1 MKTVIANWKMN
12 LGIRESVAQARGVL
26 RGIQG
31 KEVLP
36 RLVVCPSFT
45 ALAEVRKVLVR
56 THVELGAQN
65 VGPQRVG
72 AFTGEVGAA
81 QLEDVGC
88 KYVMIGHSE
97 RRTTMHEDG
106 AMVHEKVKIAL
117 ESSLTPILCVGEDAL
132 AQIARDLK
140 GIEVPRKGQLIVAY
154 EPSWAIGTTNAAAPA
169 DVVEMHKALRSAVE
183 QMTGI
188 SGDRLSVVYGGSV
201 DAKNAYNFL
210 REPEIDGVLV
220 GGASLKIHE
229 FEAIVNAAADVMIAQ
244 SV

>member
-12 LGIRESVAQARGVL
+12 LGIRESVAQTRGVL

-65 VGPQRVG
+65 VGPQRAG

-88 KYVMIGHSE
+88 KYVIIGHSE
-97 RRTTMHEDG
+97 RRTHMREDDG
-106 AMVHEKVKIAL
+106 LVHEKVKLVL
-117 ESSLTPILCVGEDAL
+117 ESSMTPILCVGEDAL

-140 GIEVPRKGQLIVAY
+140 GVDVPRKGSLVIAY
-154 EPSWAIGTTNAAAPA
+154 EPAWAIGTANAAVPA
-169 DVVEMHKALRSAVE
+169 DVVKMHRAIRTAVE
-183 QMTGI
+183 QAIGL
-188 SGDRLSVVYGGSV
+188 SGDRLTIVYGGSV
-201 DAKNAYNFL
+201 DGKNAYSFL

-220 GGASLKIHE
+220 GGASLKMHE
-229 FEAIVNAAADVMIAQ
+229 FEAIMTAAVDVMIAQ
-244 SV
+244 NV